1 MSLSGK
7 ITVPA
12 RVYRCGI
19 CMVKVVGLDQRYVI
33 FSFVFILIYLE
44 SFVKQN

>member
-19 CMVKVVGLDQRYVI
+19 WMVVGLDQRYVI
-33 FSFVFILIYLE
+33 FSFVFLLIYLE